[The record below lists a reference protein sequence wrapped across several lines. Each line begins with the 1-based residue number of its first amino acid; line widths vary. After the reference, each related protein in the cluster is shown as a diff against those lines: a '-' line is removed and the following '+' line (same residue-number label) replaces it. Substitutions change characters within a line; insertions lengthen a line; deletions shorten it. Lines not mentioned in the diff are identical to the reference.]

1 LNLSFDTIPRVRL
14 SCGALAGCSVSGNT
28 LTFDVAPM
36 FTQWFNGDTAFG
48 GLAQLQLPF
57 GIEGGTVTGT
67 VTVTLRN
74 RQGVSNS
81 VSFALPNMAVASQ
94 SRRPI

>member
-1 LNLSFDTIPRVRL
+1 
-14 SCGALAGCSVSGNT
+14 
-28 LTFDVAPM
+28 
-36 FTQWFNGDTAFG
+36 
-48 GLAQLQLPF
+48 
-57 GIEGGTVTGT
+57 VTGT